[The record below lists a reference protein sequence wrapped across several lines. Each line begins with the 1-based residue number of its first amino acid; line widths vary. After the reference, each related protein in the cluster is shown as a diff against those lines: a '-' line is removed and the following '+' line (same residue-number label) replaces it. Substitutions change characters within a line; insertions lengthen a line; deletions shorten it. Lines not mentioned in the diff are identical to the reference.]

1 MFSYINGIMS
11 YITNNYRFQK
21 LASIALLMLIISSSA
36 DVSAYE
42 EKQIRTV
49 NKRVWSIIKGKVK
62 LDKSAYTVVRVKTTI
77 PKVEL
82 IEPTPPN
89 EKERIPPYK
98 LYNMTLSPLEYKK
111 INLIKKKERPAYSTG
126 AKGSSKSFLKNSNEV
141 KRFCNTNTT
150 SSFCAREGE
159 AKAPYFGSTT
169 PKKQLRKKN
178 MYGTNINDKNQA
190 SIDLVQKLL
199 KQSNN

>member
-11 YITNNYRFQK
+11 YITDNYRFQK
-21 LASIALLMLIISSSA
+21 LASISLLMLIISSSA

-62 LDKSAYTVVRVKTTI
+62 LDKSAYTVVRVNTTI

-98 LYNMTLSPLEYKK
+98 LYKMTHSLLDYKK
-111 INLIKKKERPAYSTG
+111 KNLIKKKERSAYSTG
-126 AKGSSKSFLKNSNEV
+126 AKGSYKSFLKNSNEV

-150 SSFCAREGE
+150 SSFCTLEGE
-159 AKAPYFGSTT
+159 AKTPYFGSTT
-169 PKKQLRKKN
+169 PKKQLRKTN
-178 MYGTNINDKNQA
+178 MYGKNINDKNQA
-190 SIDLVQKLL
+190 SIELVEKLL
-199 KQSNN
+199 KQSKN